1 MNAPSTRDR
10 PLILTGIDFSDTS
23 GYALRHAHELAGRLG
38 TGVEVVHVREG
49 FRQRPWSPSP
59 EEELW
64 LDAAGLTV
72 ETIGLREGTPW
83 VELVRAATEREAE
96 LIVVGTH
103 GRTGFQ
109 PVQLGSTASRLAL
122 LSPRPV
128 LLVGGRERVSPARGE
143 LRLVG
148 ARP

>member
-1 MNAPSTRDR
+1 M
-10 PLILTGIDFSDTS
+10 ILTGIDFSDTS
-23 GYALRHAHELAGRLG
+23 GHALRHAHELAGRLG

-49 FRQRPWSPSP
+49 FRQRPWSPSS
-59 EEELW
+59 EEEDW
-64 LDAAGLTV
+64 LAAAGLPL
-72 ETIGLREGTPW
+72 ETLRLREGTPW
-83 VELVRAATEREAE
+83 VELVRVATEREAE

-109 PVQLGSTASRLAL
+109 SVQLGTTASRLAL

-128 LLVGGRERVSPARGE
+128 LLVGGRERVSPARSE
-143 LRLVG
+143 LRVVG